1 MENDV
6 RVTCL
11 ATSHRGQH
19 NQRWLKQYYI
29 TLRMHSSAYFLAVC
43 VALCVHKASSDPN
56 QNFAK
61 IKWGQD
67 DEKVSFLPRVLG
79 GEDISENIV

>member
-1 MENDV
+1 
-6 RVTCL
+6 
-11 ATSHRGQH
+11 
-19 NQRWLKQYYI
+19 
-29 TLRMHSSAYFLAVC
+29 MHSSAYFLAVC